1 MQKITYISSWVFIM
15 VSCFCSSVFAQQP
28 VVRSFSDSSFNSSR
42 ICSNDML
49 LRELRKDK
57 NFVVKE
63 NKMNDQILHFARP
76 SAPDTL
82 TLPVV
87 IHIINQSPYGIS
99 DAMVINGINDLN
111 NAFSKSGPY
120 AASPGAD
127 AKIRFCIAKKDPDG
141 GITTGITRTTSYY
154 GDHLNMDN
162 EDARL
167 KNLIQWDPSRYIN
180 IWFITNI
187 DAEAYANFTCGV
199 WTRLGVGGYATM
211 PPGGGASDGIVV
223 TAFGALLA
231 HEMGHYLGLYHT
243 FQGGCYNFN
252 CATDGDR
259 VCDTPPDGTVQ
270 PSSACNTPGNSCNTD
285 TLSAYSNGFFTT
297 DVPDQIDNFMDYG
310 NGSCSRQFTQGQ
322 ADRMRAAILTQRA
335 GLLQDECSPP
345 CAEIIKA
352 EFLRDTAYTSIGE
365 TVNFANTSAGA
376 ANYSWL
382 VNDVLGSSAANF
394 TYTFNTA
401 GKYKITL
408 KAFNTDTSC
417 FAASTTYVIVS
428 CGVSAR
434 FYTDKKTIAS
444 TLPLYPDS
452 IIFTNTSYRGQTYQ
466 WLIANDKGM
475 AEQVVTTAVNLT
487 YVFPV
492 PANYT
497 IRLIA
502 TNGACSDT
510 TAYYFVWVQDAQPDG
525 VVFPYSAF
533 CYQQTKVILNLCID
547 NYGFAPLPKGT
558 PVTFYDADPRLPGAK
573 KLSPTFYLPYETV
586 GGNCR
591 YCFYNHILD
600 VGYARLNQV
609 YAVFNDSGNAEI
621 LSLPNTALPEKNYLN
636 NVSAVSGIRFTVN
649 VNPPTAT
656 LLPGDTLQLQ
666 AFASSN
672 GLSYLWSDAYKLS
685 CTACSNP
692 QLYAD
697 SDRVK
702 RVIATSGYGC
712 KDTTFVTIKVPP
724 ADDFTLKI
732 NNVICASK
740 DSMLVNFTVFNSF
753 FRGVIPKGL
762 QVSFY
767 NGNPATN
774 TAVLLKPVY
783 KVPATVNAL
792 QATFSTTIQL
802 MPQGTLY
809 AVVNDSVLII
819 PVSLPST
826 PLLEKVY
833 TNNFTSLPYVPN
845 NVLIDTAICQGS
857 NYFGYN
863 TTGTFVDTLVGY
875 NGCDSIRTV
884 KLLVKPI
891 FKTTI
896 NLVLCQGETYA
907 GYSAS
912 GIFVDVFMAVNGCDS
927 TRTLNL
933 TIKPIF
939 KTSVTKIICQGENY
953 GGHTSTGLYVDVFT
967 AVNGCDSTRTLTL
980 TVNPTKALTVNAEIC
995 EGETYFAGGKLQTRT
1010 GVYFDTA
1017 QTYLGC
1023 DSIKT
1028 TNLIVHPNPQP
1039 NLGEDRGICKDTT
1052 YTMNPGIFARY
1063 IWQDADTSST
1073 YTTAVLGKYFVEVK
1087 NEFGCKAADT
1097 ILLNSVLPRPANFLP
1112 ADSNL
1117 CKGNILQIA
1126 TPGYKTY
1133 QWNTGSTNSFIDIT
1147 NTGTYKL
1154 QVTDGFDCLGID
1166 LLKVFF
1172 YTDCIIIGIPS
1183 AFTPNS
1189 DGLNETFK
1197 PFIPAP
1203 VTNYRMQIFNRAGQ
1217 LLFETQDYKKG
1228 WDGTY
1233 KGNPQDPLAYVYYI
1247 TLKDYRG
1254 TVEKRKGSFVLIR

>member
-1 MQKITYISSWVFIM
+1 
-15 VSCFCSSVFAQQP
+15 
-28 VVRSFSDSSFNSSR
+28 
-42 ICSNDML
+42 ML
-49 LRELRKDK
+49 LLELRKDK
-57 NFVVKE
+57 NFVGREK
-63 NKMNDQILHFARP
+63 KMNDQILHFARP
-76 SAPDTL
+76 AAPDTL

-87 IHIINQSPYGIS
+87 IHIINQSPFSIS
-99 DAMVINGINDLN
+99 DATVISGINDLN
-111 NAFSKSGPY
+111 KAFSKSGAY
-120 AASPGAD
+120 ASSPGAD
-127 AKIRFCIAKKDPDG
+127 TKIRFCIAQKDPDG

-154 GDHLNMDN
+154 GNHLNMDN

-180 IWFITNI
+180 IWLITNI
-187 DAEAYANFTCGV
+187 DAESYANFTCGV

-211 PPGGGASDGIVV
+211 PPGSGALDGIVV
-223 TAFGALLA
+223 TAFGSLLT

-243 FQGGCYNFN
+243 FQGGCNNFN
-252 CATDGDR
+252 CVTDGDK
-259 VCDTPPDGTVQ
+259 VCDTPPDASVQ
-270 PSSACNTPGNSCNTD
+270 PSPGCSNPGNSCSSD

-310 NGSCSRQFTQGQ
+310 NASCSRQFTQGQ
-322 ADRMRAAILTQRA
+322 ADRMQAAILTQRA

-365 TVNFANTSAGA
+365 TVNFTNTSAGA

-382 VNDVLGSSAANF
+382 VNEVFASSATNF
-394 TYTFNTA
+394 QYTFSKA

-408 KAFNTDTSC
+408 KAFNADAIC
-417 FAASTTYVIVS
+417 FAAYTTYVIVG

-434 FYTDKKTIAS
+434 FFTNKKTIAS

-452 IIFTNTSYRGQTYQ
+452 IIFTNTSFRGQTYQ
-466 WLIANDKGM
+466 WLMGNDKGM
-475 AEQVVTTAVNLT
+475 AEQVVSTAVNLT

-510 TAYYFVWVQDAQPDG
+510 TANYFVWVQDAQPDA
-525 VVFPYSAF
+525 VVVPYGAF

-573 KLSPTFYLPYETV
+573 KLSPTFYLPYETP

-591 YCFYNHILD
+591 YCFYNHVLD

-609 YAVFNDSGNAEI
+609 YAVINDSGNTAT

-636 NVSAVSGIRFTVN
+636 NVSVVAGIRFTVTAT
-649 VNPPTAT
+649 PPTAT

-712 KDTTFVTIKVPP
+712 KDTTYVTIKVPP

-732 NNVICASK
+732 NSVICASK

-774 TAVLLKPVY
+774 AAVLLKPVY

-792 QATFSTTIQL
+792 QATFSTVVKL
-802 MPQGTLY
+802 MPQGILY
-809 AVVNDSVLII
+809 ALVNDSALVI
-819 PVSLPST
+819 PVSLPGT

-833 TNNFTSLPYVPN
+833 TNNFASLPYVPN

-863 TTGTFVDTLVGY
+863 ATGTYKDTLAGY

-896 NLVLCQGETYA
+896 NLLLCQGETYA
-907 GYSAS
+907 GYGAS
-912 GIFVDVFMAVNGCDS
+912 GVFVDVFAAVNGCDS

-939 KTSVTKIICQGENY
+939 KTSITKIICQGENY
-953 GGHTSTGLYVDVFT
+953 GGHTTTGLYVDVFT
-967 AVNGCDSTRTLTL
+967 ALNGCDSTRTLTL

-1028 TNLIVHPNPQP
+1028 TNLTVHPNPRP

-1052 YTMNPGIFARY
+1052 YTMNPGSFARY
-1063 IWQDADTSST
+1063 SWQNGDTTST

-1087 NEFGCKAADT
+1087 NEFGCRGADT
-1097 ILLNSVLPRPANFLP
+1097 ILLNSVLPRPVNFLP

-1117 CKGNILQIA
+1117 CKGNILQI
-1126 TPGYKTY
+1126 TVPGYKTY
-1133 QWNTGSTNSFIDIT
+1133 QWNSSSTNSFIDIT
-1147 NTGTYKL
+1147 TTGIYKL
-1154 QVTDGFDCLGID
+1154 QVTDRFDCLGID

-1183 AFTPNS
+1183 AFTPNR

-1228 WDGTY
+1228 WDGSF

-1247 TLKDYRG
+1247 TLKDYKG

>member
-1 MQKITYISSWVFIM
+1 MDGITDNVLLG
-15 VSCFCSSVFAQQP
+15 SVFSQQP
-28 VVRSFSDSSFNSSR
+28 VVRSFSDSAFTNSR

-49 LRELRKDK
+49 LLELRKDK
-57 NFVVKE
+57 NFVAREKM
-63 NKMNDQILHFARP
+63 MNDQILHFLRP

-82 TLPVV
+82 ILPVV
-87 IHIINQSPYGIS
+87 IHIINQNPYSIS
-99 DAMVINGINDLN
+99 DAKVINGINDLN

-120 AASPGAD
+120 ALSAGAD
-127 AKIRFCIAKKDPDG
+127 AKIRFCIAQKDPDG
-141 GITTGITRTTSYY
+141 GISTGITRTTSYY

-167 KNLIQWDPSRYIN
+167 KNLIQWDPTRYIN
-180 IWFITNI
+180 IWLITNI
-187 DAEAYANFTCGV
+187 DAEGYANFTCGV

-211 PPGGGASDGIVV
+211 PPGGGALDGIVV
-223 TAFGALLA
+223 TAFGILLA

-243 FQGGCYNFN
+243 FEGGCFNFD
-252 CATDGDR
+252 CATNGDR
-259 VCDTPPDGTVQ
+259 VCDTPPDGSVQ
-270 PSSACNTPGNSCNTD
+270 PSAACSSPGNSCNTD

-310 NGSCSRQFTQGQ
+310 NSSCSIRFTQGQ

-335 GLLQDECSPP
+335 GLLQDECSTP
-345 CAEIIKA
+345 CAEIIKG

-365 TVNFANTSAGA
+365 TVNFTNTSTGA

-382 VNDVLGSSAANF
+382 VNDVVISSAANF

-408 KAFNTDTSC
+408 KAFNADTMC
-417 FAASTTYVIVS
+417 FAIYTTYVIVG

-452 IIFTNTSYRGQTYQ
+452 IIFTNTSFRGQTYQ
-466 WLIANDKGM
+466 WLIGNDKGM
-475 AEQVVTTAVNLT
+475 AEQVVSTGVNFT
-487 YVFPV
+487 YVFPE
-492 PANYT
+492 PANYR
-497 IRLIA
+497 IRLVA
-502 TNGACSDT
+502 TNGSCSDT

-525 VVFPYSAF
+525 VVIPYAAY
-533 CYQQTKVILNLCID
+533 CYQETKVILNLCID

-558 PVTFYDADPRLPGAK
+558 PITFYDADPRLPGAH
-573 KLSPTFYLPYETV
+573 KLSPTFYLPYQIV

-591 YCFYNHILD
+591 YCFYNYILD
-600 VGYARLNQV
+600 IGYARLNQV
-609 YAVFNDSGNAEI
+609 YAVFNDSGNTAT
-621 LSLPNTALPEKNYLN
+621 LALPNTALPEKNYLN
-636 NVSAVSGIRFTVN
+636 NVSAVGGIRFTVTAA
-649 VNPPTAT
+649 PATAT
-656 LLPGDTLQLQ
+656 LLPGDTLQLK

-672 GLSYLWSDAYKLS
+672 GFSYLWSDAFKLS
-685 CTACSNP
+685 CTACGNP

-712 KDTTFVTIKVPP
+712 KDTSYVTIKVPP

-732 NNVICASK
+732 NSGICSSK

-762 QVSFY
+762 QISFY
-767 NGNPATN
+767 NGNPAT
-774 TAVLLKPVY
+774 TAAVLLKPVY
-783 KVPATVNAL
+783 TVPATVNAL
-792 QATFSTTIQL
+792 MATFSTTIKI
-802 MPQGTLY
+802 MPQGNLY
-809 AVVNDSVLII
+809 AVVNDSAKAI
-819 PVSLPST
+819 PVSLPNT
-826 PLLEKVY
+826 ALLEKLY
-833 TNNFTSLPYVPN
+833 TNNFDSISYVPN
-845 NVLIDTAICQGS
+845 KVLIDTAICQGN
-857 NYFGYN
+857 NYFGYAV
-863 TTGTFVDTLVGY
+863 TGTYTDTLAGY

-891 FKTTI
+891 FITTV
-896 NLVLCQGETYA
+896 NLVLCQGESYA
-907 GYSAS
+907 GYTAS
-912 GIFVDVFMAVNGCDS
+912 GTFIDLFTATNGCDS

-939 KTSVTKIICQGENY
+939 KTSITKVICQGENY
-953 GGHTSTGLYVDVFT
+953 GSHTTTGLYVDLFT
-967 AVNGCDSTRTLTL
+967 AINGCDSTRTLTL
-980 TVNPTKALTVNAEIC
+980 TVNPTKALTVNADIC
-995 EGETYFAGGKLQTRT
+995 EGENYFAGGRFQTKT

-1028 TNLIVHPNPQP
+1028 TNLMVHPNPQP
-1039 NLGEDRGICKDTT
+1039 KLGEDRGICKDTT
-1052 YTMNPGIFARY
+1052 YIMNPGNFVHY
-1063 IWQDADTSST
+1063 LWQDGDTLST
-1073 YTTAVLGKYFVEVK
+1073 YTTAILGTYFVEVK
-1087 NEFGCKAADT
+1087 TEFGCRGSDT
-1097 ILLNSVLPRPANFLP
+1097 IMLNSMIVRPANFLP

-1126 TPGYKTY
+1126 APGYKTY
-1133 QWNTGSTNSFIDIT
+1133 QWNTSSTNSFIDIT
-1147 NTGTYKL
+1147 HSGTYRL
-1154 QVTDGFDCLGID
+1154 RVTDRFDCAGSD
-1166 LLKVFF
+1166 SLKVFF

-1183 AFTPNS
+1183 AFTPNR

-1203 VTNYRMQIFNRAGQ
+1203 VTNYRLQIFNRAGQ

-1233 KGNPQDPLAYVYYI
+1233 KSNPQDPSAYVYYI

-1254 TVEKRKGSFVLIR
+1254 TVENRKGSFVLIR

>member
-1 MQKITYISSWVFIM
+1 MQQKTYFSSWILVILLG
-15 VSCFCSSVFAQQP
+15 SCCSVFCQQP
-28 VVRSFSDSSFNSSR
+28 VVRSFSDSAFTNNR

-49 LRELRKDK
+49 LQELRKDK
-57 NFVVKE
+57 NFVAREKM
-63 NKMNDQILHFARP
+63 MNDQILHFSRP

-87 IHIINQSPYGIS
+87 IHIINQSPYSIT
-99 DAMVINGINDLN
+99 DASVINGINDLN

-120 AASPGAD
+120 ASSPGAD
-127 AKIRFCIAKKDPDG
+127 AKIKFCIAQKDPDG
-141 GITTGITRTTSYY
+141 GITTGITRNTSYY

-167 KNLIQWDPSRYIN
+167 KNLIQWDPTRYIN
-180 IWFITNI
+180 IWLITNI

-223 TAFGALLA
+223 TGFGTLLA

-243 FQGGCYNFN
+243 FEGGCFNFDCTTN
-252 CATDGDR
+252 GDR
-259 VCDTPPDGTVQ
+259 VCDTPPDGSVQ
-270 PSSACNTPGNSCNTD
+270 PSAACSSPVNSCNTD

-297 DVPDQIDNFMDYG
+297 DVPDQIDNFMEYG
-310 NGSCSRQFTQGQ
+310 NSSCSRQFTQGQ
-322 ADRMRAAILTQRA
+322 ADRMRAAVLTQRA

-365 TVNFANTSAGA
+365 TVNFTNTTVGA
-376 ANYSWL
+376 ASYSWL
-382 VNDVLGSSAANF
+382 LNDVVNSSTMNF
-394 TYTFNTA
+394 SYTFATA
-401 GKYKITL
+401 GKYKVTL
-408 KAFNTDTSC
+408 KAFNADTLC
-417 FAASTTYVIVS
+417 FATYTTYVIVG

-434 FYTDKKTIAS
+434 FYTNKKTIAS

-452 IIFTNTSYRGQTYQ
+452 IIFTNTSFRGQTYQ
-466 WLIANDKGM
+466 WLIGNDKGM
-475 AEQVVTTAVNLT
+475 VEQVVSTGLNLT
-487 YVFPV
+487 YVFSV

-502 TNGACSDT
+502 TNGVCSDT
-510 TAYYFVWVQDAQPDG
+510 TAYYFVWVQDAQPDA
-525 VVFPYSAF
+525 VVVPYAAF
-533 CYQQTKVILNLCID
+533 CYQETKVILNLCID

-573 KLSPTFYLPYETV
+573 KLSPTFYLPYQTV

-609 YAVFNDSGNAEI
+609 YAVINDSGNTAI

-636 NVSAVSGIRFTVN
+636 NVSMVGGIRFTVTAS
-649 VNPPTAT
+649 PAAAT
-656 LLPGDTLQLQ
+656 LLPGDTLQLK

-672 GLSYLWSDAYKLS
+672 GLSYLWSDAFKLS

-712 KDTTFVTIKVPP
+712 KDTSYVTIKVPP
-724 ADDFTLKI
+724 ADDFSLNI
-732 NNVICASK
+732 NSVICSSK
-740 DSMLVNFTVFNSF
+740 DSMLVKFTVFNSF

-762 QVSFY
+762 QISFY
-767 NGNPATN
+767 NGNPATSA
-774 TAVLLKPVY
+774 AVLLKPVFT
-783 KVPATVNAL
+783 VPATVNSL
-792 QATFSTTIQL
+792 KATFTTIIKL

-809 AVVNDSVLII
+809 AVVNDSVKAI

-826 PLLEKVY
+826 PLFEKLY
-833 TNNFTSLPYVPN
+833 TNNFASIPYVPN

-857 NYFGYN
+857 NYFGY
-863 TTGTFVDTLVGY
+863 TATGTYTDTLAGY
-875 NGCDSIRTV
+875 DGCDSIRTV

-891 FKTTI
+891 FKTTV
-896 NLVLCQGETYA
+896 NLVLCQGESYA
-907 GYSAS
+907 GYTAS
-912 GIFVDVFMAVNGCDS
+912 GTFIDVFTAINGCDS

-933 TIKPIF
+933 IIKPIF
-939 KTSVTKIICQGENY
+939 KTSVTKVICQGENY
-953 GGHTSTGLYVDVFT
+953 GGHTNTGLYVDVFT
-967 AVNGCDSTRTLTL
+967 AINGCDSTRTLTL
-980 TVNPTKALTVNAEIC
+980 TVNPTKALTVNADIC
-995 EGETYFAGGKLQTRT
+995 EGETYFAGGRLQTKT
-1010 GVYFDTA
+1010 SVYFDTA

-1028 TNLIVHPNPQP
+1028 TNLTMHLNPQP
-1039 NLGEDRGICKDTT
+1039 KLGEDRGICKDTT
-1052 YTMNPGIFARY
+1052 YTMNPGSFAQY
-1063 IWQDADTSST
+1063 KWQDGNTNST
-1073 YTTAVLGKYFVEVK
+1073 YTTAALGKYFVEVK
-1087 NEFGCKAADT
+1087 TEFGCRGADT
-1097 ILLNSVLPRPANFLP
+1097 ILLNSVLPRPADFLP

-1117 CKGNILQIA
+1117 CKGNILQISA
-1126 TPGYKTY
+1126 PGYKTY
-1133 QWNTGSTNSFIDIT
+1133 QWNTSSTNNFIDIS
-1147 NTGTYKL
+1147 NTGTYRL
-1154 QVTDGFDCLGID
+1154 RVTDRFDCAGSD
-1166 LLKVFF
+1166 SLKIFF

-1183 AFTPNS
+1183 AFTPNR

-1203 VTNYRMQIFNRAGQ
+1203 VTNYRFQIFNRAGQ

-1233 KGNPQDPLAYVYYI
+1233 KGNPQDPSAYVYYI

-1254 TVEKRKGSFVLIR
+1254 TVETRKGSFVLIR